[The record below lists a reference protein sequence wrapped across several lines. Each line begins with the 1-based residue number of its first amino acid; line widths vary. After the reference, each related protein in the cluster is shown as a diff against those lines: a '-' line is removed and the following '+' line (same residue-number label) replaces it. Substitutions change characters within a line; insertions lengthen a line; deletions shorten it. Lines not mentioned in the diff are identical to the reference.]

1 MAKSGLDPDDISYI
15 ECHGTGT
22 KVGDAIEVDAL
33 SRVFNRVS
41 KQPLVIGSVKSNV
54 GHSEAASAI
63 SSVIKSILAIERGQI
78 PPTHGLKNIN
88 PKLKVEERNI
98 SIPTELAPWPE
109 NQSGVR
115 RVGESDLLKY
125 CKLN

>member
-41 KQPLVIGSVKSNV
+41 KPPLVIGSVKSNV

-98 SIPTELAPWPE
+98 SIPTEMAPWPE

-115 RVGESDLLKY
+115 RVGEFKICSVVAK
-125 CKLN
+125 